1 MKKTNIVLL
10 DDHEIF
16 LKGLENLLGNQGSLN
31 LVGVFTE
38 GHELLK
44 TIQDLAIDLFL
55 LDLQLADMTA
65 EHLITSIKV
74 IKPCTPIL
82 YLTMLRGVRIKRRIE
97 KLGANGYI
105 LKDASVKKLL
115 EAIEVVSDGK
125 DYYYDEESDEEE
137 KVNTVTFPENKI
149 HKMLSKRELEVLR
162 LVCAEYSSAEIG
174 EKLFLSTGTV
184 DTHRRNILI
193 KLGVN
198 NTVGL
203 VKFAIQNSLLDDE

>member
-16 LKGLENLLGNQGSLN
+16 LKGLENLLSNQGGLN

-44 TIQDLAIDLFL
+44 AIHDLTIDLFL

-65 EHLITSIKV
+65 EHLITSIKD

-115 EAIEVVSDGK
+115 EAIEVVSGGK
-125 DYYYDEESDEEE
+125 DFYYDEESEEEE
-137 KVNTVTFPENKI
+137 KLNTVTFPVNKI
-149 HKMLSKRELEVLR
+149 QEILSKRELEILK

-184 DTHRRNILI
+184 DTHRRNILV

-203 VKFAIQNSLLDDE
+203 VKFAIQNSLINDE